1 MVRREERWQNCHSQ
15 SLASSTHLQI
25 KLQHSNSLD
34 ILRAMSSN
42 WHDSA
47 RALFAKSPEL
57 AGRILHDL
65 LKADLPPVIEYT
77 LLTPLCGDEPDTDED
92 RDDDAGDDLYGED
105 GLAGDQ
111 FDDSSG
117 EPIPEMV
124 ILAGPAS
131 RPVRA
136 VIVEFLQRRDDA
148 VRRRWPLYAA
158 AIWLFHGCPVDLLVI
173 CSDELT
179 GHWADRPIA
188 TALDGYVCRPN
199 VLLLED
205 LGTIFT

>member
-1 MVRREERWQNCHSQ
+1 
-15 SLASSTHLQI
+15 
-25 KLQHSNSLD
+25 
-34 ILRAMSSN
+34 MSSN

-47 RALFAKSPEL
+47 KALFAKSPEL

-65 LKADLPPVIEYT
+65 LKADLPPAIEYT
-77 LLTPLCGDEPDTDED
+77 LLTPLCGDGEP
-92 RDDDAGDDLYGED
+92 AGDRL
-105 GLAGDQ
+105 
-111 FDDSSG
+111 DDPFS

-124 ILAGPAS
+124 ILAGPVS
-131 RPVRA
+131 DPVRA
-136 VIVEFLQRRDDA
+136 IIVEFLQGRNDA
-148 VRRRWPLYAA
+148 VRHRWPVYAA
-158 AIWLFHGCPVDLLVI
+158 AIWLSHGCPVDLLVI

>member
-1 MVRREERWQNCHSQ
+1 
-15 SLASSTHLQI
+15 
-25 KLQHSNSLD
+25 
-34 ILRAMSSN
+34 MSSN

-47 RALFAKSPEL
+47 RALFEKSPEL

-65 LKADLPPVIEYT
+65 LKADLPPVIQYT
-77 LLTPLCGDEPDTDED
+77 LLTPLCGDEPCRDEE
-92 RDDDAGDDLYGED
+92 RVNDDGDDLHGPDEP
-105 GLAGDQ
+105 AGDQ
-111 FDDSSG
+111 FDDPFG

-131 RPVRA
+131 DPVRV
-136 VIVEFLQRRDDA
+136 VIVEFLQGRDDA
-148 VRRRWPLYAA
+148 VRRRWPLYAVT
-158 AIWLFHGCPVDLLVI
+158 IWLSHGCPVDLLVI

-179 GHWADRPIA
+179 AHWADRPIA